1 MSTKIRPSE
10 LVRRGCM
17 ALAAA
22 SLLVASAPASSQS
35 TDDRW
40 QAEKRLAVSKL
51 RDCVSAYAEHR
62 CKNVQDENWN
72 GLLIA
77 AIEADCR
84 SAFDGMIHLLGQ
96 HIETKDIELQLQL
109 ITETTLLPAVK
120 GAENDSTS
128 SADDSDSAT
137 SQIPEPPLTRQ
148 IAVPDSAD
156 RRALKKPTR
165 TNRGTPAKFSAEW
178 LDHCRTKYNSFNPR
192 TGRYKSYG
200 GVYRT
205 CR

>member
-1 MSTKIRPSE
+1 
-10 LVRRGCM
+10 M

-62 CKNVQDENWN
+62 SKNVQDENWN

-84 SAFDGMIHLLGQ
+84 SAFDGMIQLFARHVDAK
-96 HIETKDIELQLQL
+96 EVELRLRT
-109 ITETTLLPAVK
+109 IK
-120 GAENDSTS
+120 IG
-128 SADDSDSAT
+128 
-137 SQIPEPPLTRQ
+137 
-148 IAVPDSAD
+148 
-156 RRALKKPTR
+156 RA
-165 TNRGTPAKFSAEW
+165 S
-178 LDHCRTKYNSFNPR
+178 CRER
-192 TGRYKSYG
+192 
-200 GVYRT
+200 V
-205 CR
+205 

>member
-1 MSTKIRPSE
+1 
-10 LVRRGCM
+10 M
-17 ALAAA
+17 AVAAA
-22 SLLVASAPASSQS
+22 ALMLASAVPASSQS

-51 RDCVSAYAEHR
+51 RDCVAAYAEHR
-62 CKNVQDENWN
+62 SKDVQDENWN

-84 SAFDGMIHLLGQ
+84 SAFDGMIKLFGQ
-96 HIETKDIELQLQL
+96 HIEAKEIELQLQL

-120 GAENDSTS
+120 GEQSDMTS
-128 SADDSDSAT
+128 SADDSESAT
-137 SQIPEPPLTRQ
+137 SQIPEPPLTRP

-165 TNRGTPAKFSAEW
+165 TSRGTPPKFSAEW
-178 LDHCRTKYNSFNPR
+178 LDHCRGKYTSFNPR
-192 TGRYKSYG
+192 TGKYKSYG
-200 GVYRT
+200 GVYRP